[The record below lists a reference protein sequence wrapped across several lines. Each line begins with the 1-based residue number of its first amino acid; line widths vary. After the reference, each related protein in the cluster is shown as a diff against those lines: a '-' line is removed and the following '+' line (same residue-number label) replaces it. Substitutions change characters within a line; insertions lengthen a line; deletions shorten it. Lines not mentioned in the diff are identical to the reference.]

1 MFLNIEFF
9 DIITVKERE
18 MPHFF
23 INSKSINGNIV
34 EFQEDYKHLVKVLRL
49 KTGEKL
55 KLIDENEMCYETVV
69 QEITSSSICT
79 KIEKSYKS
87 TRKLDFD
94 LYLAQVPLRSDAQNL
109 IIEKAT
115 ELGVK
120 KIYPLL
126 SKNCALA
133 KKIVEKKVEKW
144 GKIMIE
150 SSKQCER
157 ADIPTCTDPVNF
169 ENLLKAEKFDKVI
182 AFCERNSDISL
193 KNYLKENKIQKG
205 EKILVIIGP
214 EGGFTS
220 DEFDFFTSNN
230 IPKVTLGE
238 MILRAETAVIV
249 ALGNIIYEN

>member
-1 MFLNIEFF
+1 
-9 DIITVKERE
+9 

-23 INSKSINGNIV
+23 INSKSVCDNKV

-55 KLIDENEMCYETVV
+55 KLIDENGMIYETEVK
-69 QEITSSSICT
+69 EIKPASILAE
-79 KIEKSYKS
+79 IRKSYKS

-115 ELGVK
+115 ELGVR

-126 SKNCALA
+126 SKNCALS
-133 KKIVEKKVEKW
+133 KNVIEKKVEKW
-144 GKIMIE
+144 QKIMVE

-157 ADIPTCTDPVNF
+157 ADIPSCAEPVDF
-169 ENLLKAEKFDKVI
+169 ENLIKAEFFDKII
-182 AFCERNSDISL
+182 AFCERNTDISL
-193 KNYLKENKIQKG
+193 KKYLRENKIKKG

-214 EGGFTS
+214 EGGFS
-220 DEFDFFTSNN
+220 KEEFDFFTSNN